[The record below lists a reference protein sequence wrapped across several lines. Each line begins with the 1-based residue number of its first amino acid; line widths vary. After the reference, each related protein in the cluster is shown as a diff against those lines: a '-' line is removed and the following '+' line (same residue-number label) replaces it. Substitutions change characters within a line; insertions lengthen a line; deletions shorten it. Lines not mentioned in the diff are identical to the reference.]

1 MSEFAMSKESLKK
14 FLRSKSTSLSVVLA
28 MATAA
33 NASAQVSDEQKQE
46 IKNNI
51 ETFMKGEKKEVVI
64 PIDANRRFVYSQR
77 GKGKNECYVLTDD
90 KTLGYNGVISYDERS
105 TKEAK
110 KEYKEDQKEAFKNA
124 PENEKKVITPQDF
137 IDEYNQKGGHFTAGS
152 YSADN
157 KNITEISYAGTAKEI
172 ENAVKNLNSNITD
185 TLSAQQIAEKYQTK
199 LVNQDTRDVA
209 AISAHENQ
217 HFVNDKNNTYAPG
230 LNAAEYGKLN
240 CWDECSA
247 NMASLILANHNYKNA
262 LKAGM
267 PQEEALKELDVCGKR
282 YSFYKDAIANGL
294 NPDSQEAKKLMAQG
308 TVKMWQEK
316 CQQVYESQIEQHI
329 KSAKDANTAG
339 LIIGNEKDYR
349 KRVNKM
355 FDSFDENPKL
365 KAVGVKVGKF
375 SEYIQNIEIQLSEKS
390 MQTANKVTQSSTGFS
405 LEEGK
410 QISEAL
416 PGNQKKD
423 QKTLAKIMSDPQKL
437 LSLSGRAD
445 NAAKAPSQ
453 NENADLTK
461 TKQAHNFMGGIF
473 KRRENNR

>member
-1 MSEFAMSKESLKK
+1 MSKESLKK

-64 PIDANRRFVYSQR
+64 PIDANRRFVYSQG

-90 KTLGYNGVISYDERS
+90 KTLGHNGIISYDERS

-110 KEYKEDQKEAFKNA
+110 KEYKENQKEAFKNA
-124 PENEKKVITPQDF
+124 SENNTKVITPQDF
-137 IDEYNQKGGHFTAGS
+137 IDEYNQKGGHVTAGS
-152 YSADN
+152 YSSDD
-157 KNITEISYAGTAKEI
+157 KNITEISYTGTAEEI
-172 ENAVKNLNSNITD
+172 ESAFKHLNPNLTD
-185 TLSAQQIAEKYQTK
+185 TLSAQQFVEKYQTK
-199 LVNQDTRDVA
+199 LINQDPRDVA

-247 NMASLILANHNYKNA
+247 NMASLILASHNYKNA

-316 CQQVYESQIEQHI
+316 CQQSYEPQIEQHI
-329 KSAKDANTAG
+329 KSAKDTNTAG

-349 KRVNKM
+349 SRVNKM
-355 FDSFDENPKL
+355 FDSFDDNPKL
-365 KAVGVKVGKF
+365 KAAGVKVGKF
-375 SEYIQNIEIQLSEKS
+375 SEYIQDIEIQLSEKS
-390 MQTANKVTQSSTGFS
+390 MRTANEVTQSSTGFS

-410 QISEAL
+410 QISEAI

-437 LSLSGRAD
+437 LSLSGRTD

-461 TKQAHNFMGGIF
+461 TKQANNFMGGIF
-473 KRRENNR
+473 KRQQNNR